1 MQHLISHSKVWL
13 QQLPQ
18 INYIQLEPLEEE
30 TFFISLRGPREEV
43 INMLENPLGQMQW
56 AKKSAEG
63 FSHARERFILIR
75 GKGLP
80 DSGQLHIGLAL

>member
-1 MQHLISHSKVWL
+1 
-13 QQLPQ
+13 
-18 INYIQLEPLEEE
+18 
-30 TFFISLRGPREEV
+30 
-43 INMLENPLGQMQW
+43 MLENPLGQMQW